1 MNRLLKPL
9 AAYWAGRT
17 PRESGLVAGL
27 GLLLLAALLWY
38 GLIAPLSAWHGE
50 SRDRYTA
57 SVERYRSVEA
67 GIARYQSAS
76 AGAIAQLGGDQ
87 PVRTIA
93 SERARVHGVT
103 IARVLPGDDG
113 RLNLWVDQAES
124 TALID
129 WLADLDR
136 QYGIAA
142 LRITIEREEGGFVSA
157 QMILERAS

>member
-1 MNRLLKPL
+1 MKKLLEPL
-9 AAYWAGRT
+9 GAYWSGRT
-17 PRESGLVAGL
+17 QRERGLVAGL
-27 GLLLLAALLWY
+27 GILLMAALVWY

-50 SRDRYTA
+50 SRGRYAA
-57 SVERYRSVEA
+57 SVERYRTVEA

-76 AGAIAQLGGDQ
+76 AGATAQLGGDQ

-113 RLNLWVDQAES
+113 RLNLWVDQAENA
-124 TALID
+124 ALID

-136 QYGIAA
+136 QYGIAVS
-142 LRITIEREEGGFVSA
+142 RITVEREGGGFVSA
-157 QMILERAS
+157 QMILERAL

>member
-1 MNRLLKPL
+1 MNQLLKPL
-9 AAYWAGRT
+9 AAYWTGRT
-17 PRESGLVAGL
+17 ARERGLVTGL
-27 GLLLLAALLWY
+27 GIFLMAALLWY
-38 GLIAPLSAWHGE
+38 GLIAPLSAWHGD
-50 SRDRYTA
+50 SRDRYAA
-57 SVERYRSVEA
+57 SVERYRGVEA

-76 AGAIAQLGGDQ
+76 AGATAQLGGDQ

-124 TALID
+124 AALID

-142 LRITIEREEGGFVSA
+142 SRITIESEDGGFVSA

>member
-1 MNRLLKPL
+1 MSRLLKPVGE
-9 AAYWAGRT
+9 YWAGRT
-17 PRESGLVAGL
+17 PRERGLVAGL
-27 GLLLLAALLWY
+27 GVVLLAALLWY
-38 GLIAPLSAWHGE
+38 GLIAPVSAWHGE
-50 SRDRYTA
+50 SRDRYAA
-57 SVERYRSVEA
+57 SVERFRSVEA
-67 GIARYQSAS
+67 GIARYRSAS
-76 AGAIAQLGGDQ
+76 AGATAQLGGDQ

-124 TALID
+124 AALID

-142 LRITIEREEGGFVSA
+142 SRITVEREEGGFVSA

>member
-1 MNRLLKPL
+1 MKKLLKPL
-9 AAYWAGRT
+9 ADYWAGRT
-17 PRESGLVAGL
+17 PRERGLVAGL
-27 GLLLLAALLWY
+27 GVLLLAALFWY
-38 GLIAPLSAWHGE
+38 GLIAPLKAWHGE
-50 SRDRYTA
+50 SRDRYSA

-76 AGAIAQLGGDQ
+76 ASAVAQLGGDQ
-87 PVRTIA
+87 PVRTVA

-113 RLNLWVDQAES
+113 RLNLWIDQAES

-142 LRITIEREEGGFVSA
+142 SRITVERQDGGFVSA
-157 QMILERAS
+157 QMILERVS